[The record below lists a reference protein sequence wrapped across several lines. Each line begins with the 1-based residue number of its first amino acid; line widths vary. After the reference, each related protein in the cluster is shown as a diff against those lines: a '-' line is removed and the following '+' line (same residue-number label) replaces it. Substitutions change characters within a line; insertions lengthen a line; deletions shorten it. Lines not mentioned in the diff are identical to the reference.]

1 MEERQVYVSFE
12 NDEYKANKAELLKCK
27 IDLINLQKNVT
38 RLAAIRSA
46 KKRLIA
52 QISHQIS
59 SASFIVSRLDD
70 KMPDTSLP
78 KHVRDKMPKPQKH
91 KIQKHPKE
99 EIVRQVQPDLSHL
112 DQELIALNKR
122 IKELS

>member
-12 NDEYKANKAELLKCK
+12 SENYKSNKAELLKCK
-27 IDLINLQKNVT
+27 IDLINLQKSIT

-52 QISHQIS
+52 QILQQIS
-59 SASFIVSRLDD
+59 SASFVISRLDN

-78 KHVRDKMPKPQKH
+78 KHIKDKMPKPQKH
-91 KIQKHPKE
+91 KVAKQLKE
-99 EIVRQVQPDLSHL
+99 KIIPEKQPDLSHL

>member
-12 NDEYKANKAELLKCK
+12 SEDYKSNKAELLKCK
-27 IDLINLQKNVT
+27 VDLIKLQKSVT

-52 QISHQIS
+52 QITQQIS
-59 SASFIVSRLDD
+59 SASFVISRLDD

-78 KHVRDKMPKPQKH
+78 KHVRDKMPKVKKQKAP
-91 KIQKHPKE
+91 KQPKE
-99 EIVRQVQPDLSHL
+99 RIVLQKQPDLSHL

-122 IKELS
+122 IKELG